1 MPSNRYLLKKYFQ
14 RRPMN
19 VENSLTHK
27 LEQKAH
33 QINPSSEGV
42 REAFGNGGFS
52 DIQGIVK
59 KHAHQRFSS
68 IYNQMKWWSGVVR
81 KKINETYITPI
92 CGGKVD
98 MMERWLGP
106 THITLNELIS
116 IQGWVFDQT
125 LSLVIK
131 LCVWWSF
138 FFFSFLIFGLLRR
151 TDDQT
156 LSVTSLIYT

>member
-1 MPSNRYLLKKYFQ
+1 MSEKLLETEGLVIYK
-14 RRPMN
+14 
-19 VENSLTHK
+19 EW
-27 LEQKAH
+27 LE
-33 QINPSSEGV
+33 
-42 REAFGNGGFS
+42 
-52 DIQGIVK
+52 

-68 IYNQMKWWSGVVR
+68 IYNQMKWWSDVVG
-81 KKINETYITPI
+81 KINETYITPI

-156 LSVTSLIYT
+156 LSVTSLIYTLDSFFYQLYIWQLEQIQDSSNFKPRPLITGNPAVYAES